1 MTASLDYPAL
11 QRRTLRV
18 LSTGQVLGGL
28 GMGAAFS
35 LGSLL
40 AADIGGSPAYAGLSA
55 TMSTLGAAVFAIPLA
70 RFAGRFGRR
79 FALSLGAT
87 IALAGAIAVVFATAA
102 HNFPVLLVSMLV
114 LGAGSAVN
122 LQTRFAAAD
131 LAEPSRRARD
141 LSLVVWAT
149 TIGVV
154 AGPNLVGPG
163 DSFGESIGLPPLTG
177 AFALAAIAQLLAA
190 ILYLTLLRP
199 DPLFLARTRYR
210 DAGLVQPPAKRGFGA
225 AIRILAS
232 TPLAAVAVFTLAFSH
247 ATMVAVMAM
256 TPVHLAL
263 HGVIIPLIGLTISL
277 HTAGMYALSP
287 VFGWLADRLGRP
299 AVILIGQAI
308 LMASLIVNWSAP
320 DSVPAVTIAL
330 VLLGLGWSASTVAG
344 SALLTE
350 AVEPQDRT
358 TVQGFS
364 DTVMSLAGAGGGAL
378 AGLVLAAVG
387 YGLLNVAAMA
397 LVVAVAIAVI
407 MVSWRRVPT
416 PTA

>member
-1 MTASLDYPAL
+1 MTILDYVSI
-11 QRRTLRV
+11 QRRSLRV
-18 LSTGQVLGGL
+18 LATGQVLGGL

-40 AADIGGSPAYAGLSA
+40 TAEVGGSPAYAGLSA
-55 TMSTLGAAVFAIPLA
+55 TMSTLGTALFAIPLA
-70 RFAGRFGRR
+70 RLAGRVGRR
-79 FALSLGAT
+79 Y
-87 IALAGAIAVVFATAA
+87 ALATGGTIGLIGAIMVILAA
-102 HNFPVLLVSMLV
+102 SANSLPFLLFGMLV
-114 LGAGSAVN
+114 LGAGGAVN

-131 LAEPSRRARD
+131 LAQPETRARD

-163 DSFGESIGLPPLTG
+163 DVLGETLGLPPLTG
-177 AFALAAIAQLLAA
+177 AFAMAAVAQLLSAV
-190 ILYLTLLRP
+190 LYLTALRP
-199 DPLFLARTRYR
+199 DPLLVARKRQASDGAVHT
-210 DAGLVQPPAKRGFGA
+210 PPKKGFGA
-225 AIRILAS
+225 ALRILAA
-232 TPLAAVAVFTLAFSH
+232 TPAAAVAVFALAMSH

-277 HTAGMYALSP
+277 HTAGMYAFSP
-287 VFGWLADRLGRP
+287 LFGWLADRWGRTT
-299 AVILIGQAI
+299 VILLGQAI
-308 LMASLIVNWSAP
+308 LLASLLVNFSAP
-320 DSVPAVTIAL
+320 DSVPAVTVAL
-330 VLLGLGWSASTVAG
+330 VLLGLGWSASTVSS

-350 AVEPQDRT
+350 SVEPQDRT

-387 YGLLNVAAMA
+387 YGLLNVWTIS
-397 LVVAVAIAVI
+397 LVVLVVIAVL
-407 MVSWRRVPT
+407 SLGWRTKRHA
-416 PTA
+416 TA

>member
-1 MTASLDYPAL
+1 MSNVIDYPAL

-18 LSTGQVLGGL
+18 LASGQVLGGL

-40 AADIGGSPAYAGLSA
+40 AADIGGSPAFAGLSA

-87 IALAGAIAVVFATAA
+87 IALAGAISVVIAATDR
-102 HNFPVLLVSMLV
+102 NFPLLLISMLV

-131 LAEPSRRARD
+131 LADPSRRARD

-163 DSFGESIGLPPLTG
+163 DAFGESLGLPPLTG
-177 AFALAAIAQLLAA
+177 AFALAAVAQLLAA
-190 ILYLTLLRP
+190 ILYLTALRP
-199 DPLFLARTRYR
+199 DPLFLARTRQS
-210 DAGLVQPPAKRGFGA
+210 AMGLTQPPAKRGFGA
-225 AIRILAS
+225 AVRILAT
-232 TPLAAVAVFTLAFSH
+232 TPKAAVAVFTLAFSH

-277 HTAGMYALSP
+277 HTAGMYGLSP
-287 VFGWLADRLGRP
+287 VFGWLADRFGR
-299 AVILIGQAI
+299 ASVILLGQGI
-308 LMASLIVNWSAP
+308 LLASLVVNWASP
-320 DSVPAVTIAL
+320 DSTFATTIAL
-330 VLLGLGWSASTVAG
+330 ILLGLGWSAATVAG

-350 AVEPQDRT
+350 SVEPQDRT

-378 AGLVLAAVG
+378 AGVVLAAVG
-387 YGLLNVAAMA
+387 YGLLNVASMV
-397 LVVAVAIAVI
+397 LVVSVTIAVI
-407 MVSWRRVPT
+407 VVCWRRT
-416 PTA
+416 PTLTT

>member
-1 MTASLDYPAL
+1 VTAPLDYPAL

-18 LSTGQVLGGL
+18 LATGQVLGGL

-79 FALSLGAT
+79 FALSLGAA
-87 IALAGAIAVVFATAA
+87 IALFGAIFVVIAA
-102 HNFPVLLVSMLV
+102 ADRNFPLLLVSMLV

-131 LAEPSRRARD
+131 LAAPSRRARD

-163 DSFGESIGLPPLTG
+163 DSLGESLGLPPLTG

-190 ILYLTLLRP
+190 VLYLTSLRP
-199 DPLFLARTRYR
+199 DPLFLARTRQS
-210 DAGLVQPPAKRGFGA
+210 ATGVVQPPAKRGFGA
-225 AIRILAS
+225 AIRILAA
-232 TPLAAVAVFTLAFSH
+232 TPAAAVAVFALAFSH

-299 AVILIGQAI
+299 LVILIGQAI
-308 LMASLIVNWSAP
+308 LMASLAVNWAAP
-320 DSVPAVTIAL
+320 DSTLATTVAL
-330 VLLGLGWSASTVAG
+330 ILLGLGWSAATVAG

-350 AVEPQDRT
+350 SVEPQDRT

-378 AGLVLAAVG
+378 AGVVLAAVG
-387 YGLLNVAAMA
+387 YGMLNVFAMS
-397 LVVAVAIAVI
+397 LVVAVALAVI
-407 MVSWRRVPT
+407 LVSWRRQPL

>member
-1 MTASLDYPAL
+1 MTITDYVSI
-11 QRRTLRV
+11 QKRSLRV
-18 LSTGQVLGGL
+18 LATGQVLGGL

-40 AADIGGSPAYAGLSA
+40 TASVGGSPAYAGLSA
-55 TMSTLGAAVFAIPLA
+55 TMSTLGTALFAIPLA
-70 RFAGRFGRR
+70 RLAGRVGRR
-79 FALSLGAT
+79 Y
-87 IALAGAIAVVFATAA
+87 ALATGGAIGLVGAIMVIVSASI
-102 HNFPVLLVSMLV
+102 NNLPLLLVSMLT
-114 LGAGSAVN
+114 LGAGGAVN

-131 LAEPSRRARD
+131 LAKPETRARD

-163 DSFGESIGLPPLTG
+163 DALGEKWGLPPLTG
-177 AFALAAIAQLLAA
+177 AFALAAIAQLLSA
-190 ILYLTLLRP
+190 ILYLTALRP
-199 DPLFLARTRYR
+199 DPLLVSRQKARDEGTT
-210 DAGLVQPPAKRGFGA
+210 QPAPKRGFGA
-225 AIRILAS
+225 AIRILAA
-232 TPLAAVAVFTLAFSH
+232 TPAAAVAVFALAMSH

-277 HTAGMYALSP
+277 HTAGMYAFSP
-287 VFGWLADRLGRP
+287 VFGWLADRIGRTT
-299 AVILIGQAI
+299 VILIGQAI
-308 LMASLIVNWSAP
+308 LLASLLVNFSAP
-320 DSVPAVTIAL
+320 DSVPAVTVAL
-330 VLLGLGWSASTVAG
+330 VLLGLGWSASTVAS

-350 AVEPQDRT
+350 SVAAQDRT

-387 YGLLNVAAMA
+387 YGLLNVWTMT
-397 LVVAVAIAVI
+397 LVAFVVIAVL
-407 MVSWRRVPT
+407 MLGWRT
-416 PTA
+416 KTSATA

>member
-1 MTASLDYPAL
+1 
-11 QRRTLRV
+11 
-18 LSTGQVLGGL
+18 
-28 GMGAAFS
+28 
-35 LGSLL
+35 
-40 AADIGGSPAYAGLSA
+40 
-55 TMSTLGAAVFAIPLA
+55 
-70 RFAGRFGRR
+70 
-79 FALSLGAT
+79 LSLGAS
-87 IALAGAIAVVFATAA
+87 IALAGAISVVFATAA

-131 LAEPSRRARD
+131 LAEPGRRARD

-163 DSFGESIGLPPLTG
+163 DALGESLGLPPLTG
-177 AFALAAIAQLLAA
+177 AFALAAMAQLLAA
-190 ILYLTLLRP
+190 ILYFTSLRP
-199 DPLFLARTRYR
+199 DPLFLARTRHSEIGG
-210 DAGLVQPPAKRGFGA
+210 AQPAPKRGFGA
-225 AIRILAS
+225 AVRILAA
-232 TPLAAVAVFTLAFSH
+232 TPVAAVAVFTLAFSH

-299 AVILIGQAI
+299 AVILLGQAI
-308 LMASLIVNWSAP
+308 LFASLVVNWSAP
-320 DSVPAVTIAL
+320 DSVPAVTVAL
-330 VLLGLGWSASTVAG
+330 ILLGLGWSASTVAG

-350 AVEPQDRT
+350 SVDPQDRT

-378 AGLVLAAVG
+378 AGVVLAAVG
-387 YGLLNVAAMA
+387 YGLLNVAVMS
-397 LVVAVAIAVI
+397 LVVAVTIAVI
-407 MVSWRRVPT
+407 LVAWRRVPV

>member
-1 MTASLDYPAL
+1 VSTIIDYPAL

-18 LSTGQVLGGL
+18 LASGQVLGGL

-40 AADIGGSPAYAGLSA
+40 ASDIGGSPAFAGLSA
-55 TMSTLGAAVFAIPLA
+55 TMATLGAAVFAIPLA

-87 IALAGAIAVVFATAA
+87 IAFVGAISVVIAA
-102 HNFPVLLVSMLV
+102 AERNFSLLLVSMLV

-131 LAEPSRRARD
+131 LADPSHRARD

-149 TIGVV
+149 TVGVV

-163 DSFGESIGLPPLTG
+163 DAFGESLGLPPLSG
-177 AFALAAIAQLLAA
+177 AFALAAVAQLLAA
-190 ILYLTLLRP
+190 LLYLTSLHP
-199 DPLFLARTRYR
+199 DPLFLARARQSATGI
-210 DAGLVQPPAKRGFGA
+210 AQPLAKRGFGA
-225 AIRILAS
+225 AVRILSA
-232 TPLAAVAVFTLAFSH
+232 TPQAAVAVFALAFSH

-277 HTAGMYALSP
+277 HTAGMYGFSP
-287 VFGWLADRLGRP
+287 VFGWLADRFGRP
-299 AVILIGQAI
+299 GVILLGQGI
-308 LMASLIVNWSAP
+308 LLASLIVNWAAP
-320 DSVPAVTIAL
+320 DSTVATAIAL
-330 VLLGLGWSASTVAG
+330 ILLGLGWSASTVAG

-350 AVEPQDRT
+350 TVEPHNRT

-378 AGLVLAAVG
+378 AGVVLAAVG
-387 YGLLNVAAMA
+387 YGMLNVVAMS
-397 LVVAVAIAVI
+397 LVFAVTMAVI
-407 MVSWRRVPT
+407 LVCWRRTPVPT
-416 PTA
+416 T